1 MCRYPQQWIN
11 LYKAIIVEIEEY
23 SKNLDMSLL
32 VMNKIEITQI
42 IDSISLHNPLEMT
55 IGTLKVL
62 INKNMTIFEGNEDAI
77 ITIISFFKCTKI
89 IKLYIII
96 KMISTIVE
104 MRDSLFI
111 IGYFKKIDTFLKVL
125 NW

>member
-1 MCRYPQQWIN
+1 
-11 LYKAIIVEIEEY
+11 
-23 SKNLDMSLL
+23 
-32 VMNKIEITQI
+32 MNKIEITQI